1 MIYVVDLDRK
11 EIFEVEKVKTTKSL
25 RPKVFWDGEWVSYGE
40 YKSVNIF
47 NDEESAVKWAIRR
60 AHERQTETLFRLEED
75 FKVLAFARRLYGDWH
90 YQRQLDKANAND
102 L

>member
-1 MIYVVDLDRK
+1 MKRQK
-11 EIFEVEKVKTTKSL
+11 QPKACGQKVLLGGK
-25 RPKVFWDGEWVSYGE
+25 WIAYGE
-40 YKSVNIF
+40 YKNINLF
-47 NDEESAVKWAIRR
+47 DSEENAVKWAIRR

-90 YQRQLDKANAND
+90 YQRQLDKANANG